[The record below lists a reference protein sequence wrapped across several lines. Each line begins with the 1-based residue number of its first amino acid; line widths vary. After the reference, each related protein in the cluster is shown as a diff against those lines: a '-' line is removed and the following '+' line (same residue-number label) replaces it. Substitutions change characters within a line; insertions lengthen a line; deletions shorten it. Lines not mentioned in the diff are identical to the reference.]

1 MDYLNIGLHH
11 FHNVLR
17 WAVLVGGVWAIYRA
31 YTGVSGKRVWDAKDN
46 KAGMWFVMFCHIQLL
61 IGLILYFYLGQQA
74 IFSNMAEGMKNAETR
89 YWGVEHLFGMVI
101 AIALIQYGRIASKKA
116 ALDSMKHRKA
126 LIWFTIGLLLILV
139 NIPWPWKEI
148 GRGLFP
154 GM

>member
-1 MDYLNIGLHH
+1 
-11 FHNVLR
+11 
-17 WAVLVGGVWAIYRA
+17 
-31 YTGVSGKRVWDAKDN
+31 
-46 KAGMWFVMFCHIQLL
+46 
-61 IGLILYFYLGQQA
+61 
-74 IFSNMAEGMKNAETR
+74 MKNAETR

-116 ALDSMKHRKA
+116 ALDSTKHRKA
-126 LIWFTIGLLLILV
+126 LIWFTIGLILILV